1 MVAKKYQNP
10 AGGLN
15 AAGRAFFKRTEGA
28 NLKAP
33 VKGAPKSDEALGRK
47 ASFLARM
54 AGVKG
59 PDFDEKGKPTR
70 KLLALKAWGAASTS
84 DAKQKAAAL
93 SKRIKAKGGP

>member
-1 MVAKKYQNP
+1 MNQLSTTARKGPPCKYQVL
-10 AGGLN
+10 GLPQEDR
-15 AAGRAFFKRTEGA
+15 AA
-28 NLKAP
+28 L
-33 VKGAPKSDEALGRK
+33 DEALGRK

-70 KLLALKAWGAASTS
+70 KLLALKAWGASSTS